1 MCRRRLSAMVQT
13 VPLNSRA
20 TLISRGAT
28 SSILRVRNCIQYL
41 FYVKITKKLCVI
53 RELVYI
59 CRKKERLM
67 KYLDPKADLTFKK
80 VFGEHPD
87 LVKSL
92 LNALLPF
99 KSEEEE
105 ITSVTYLTP
114 EMVPQTPT
122 RKYSIVDVRCEDA
135 QGRQFIVEMQM
146 VWSVEFKQRV
156 LFNASK
162 AYVKQLN
169 RGEDYSL
176 LKPVYSLNLV
186 NEVFEPELEDYY
198 HYYHLVHEEH
208 TDKVIDGLHL
218 VFVELPK
225 FTPHT
230 FTEKKMQVLWLRY
243 LTEIDEKTKEVPAE
257 LLASP
262 EIAKAVSEIEESA
275 YTEEELLGYD
285 DFWDAVSVEKTL
297 AGRLDRLTKAN
308 DDAVEKLKA
317 TSCQLKEAEEQ
328 RKEAEEQRKEAE
340 KQRKE
345 AEEQR
350 KEAEE
355 QRKEA
360 EERLIKANEE
370 KLQSAKKLLEAG
382 VSEEIVAS
390 TLNLS
395 MEQIKKMN

>member
-1 MCRRRLSAMVQT
+1 
-13 VPLNSRA
+13 
-20 TLISRGAT
+20 
-28 SSILRVRNCIQYL
+28 
-41 FYVKITKKLCVI
+41 
-53 RELVYI
+53 
-59 CRKKERLM
+59 M

-80 VFGEHPD
+80 VFGEHPA

-122 RKYSIVDVRCEDA
+122 RKFSIVDVRCEDA

-146 VWSVEFKQRV
+146 VWSAEFKQRV

-186 NEVFEPELEDYY
+186 NEVFEPELDDYY

-243 LTEIDEKTKEVPAE
+243 LTEIDEKTKTVPAE
-257 LLASP
+257 LLANP

-285 DFWDAVSVEKTL
+285 EFWDLVSVEKTL
-297 AGRLDRLTKAN
+297 AGRLERLTKAN
-308 DDAVEKLKA
+308 DDAKEKLKVTSSQLEA
-317 TSCQLKEAEEQ
+317 TSSQLEATSSQLEATSSQLETTSSQLKEAEEQ
-328 RKEAEEQRKEAE
+328 IKKT
-340 KQRKE
+340 
-345 AEEQR
+345 EEQR

-360 EERLIKANEE
+360 EEQLKRANEE
-370 KLQSAKKLLEAG
+370 RMQSAKKLLQAG
-382 VSEEIVAS
+382 VSADIVAS

-395 MEQIKKMN
+395 KNELERLIQA

>member
-1 MCRRRLSAMVQT
+1 
-13 VPLNSRA
+13 
-20 TLISRGAT
+20 
-28 SSILRVRNCIQYL
+28 
-41 FYVKITKKLCVI
+41 
-53 RELVYI
+53 
-59 CRKKERLM
+59 M

-80 VFGEHPD
+80 VFGEHPE

-99 KSEEEE
+99 KSKEEE

-122 RKYSIVDVRCEDA
+122 RKFSIVDVRCEDA
-135 QGRQFIVEMQM
+135 LGRQFIVEMQM
-146 VWSVEFKQRV
+146 VWSAEFKQRV

-186 NEVFEPELEDYY
+186 NEVFEPELDDYY

-243 LTEIDEKTKEVPAE
+243 LTEIDEKTKTVPAE
-257 LLASP
+257 LLANP

-285 DFWDAVSVEKTL
+285 DFWDAVSIEKTL
-297 AGRLDRLTKAN
+297 AGRLERLKKAN
-308 DDAVEKLKA
+308 DDVKEKLKA
-317 TSCQLKEAEEQ
+317 TSSQLKETEEQIKETEEQIKKTEEQIKEAEEQIKKTEEQ
-328 RKEAEEQRKEAE
+328 RKEAEEQLKR
-340 KQRKE
+340 
-345 AEEQR
+345 
-350 KEAEE
+350 
-355 QRKEA
+355 
-360 EERLIKANEE
+360 ANEE
-370 KLQSAKKLLEAG
+370 RMQSAKKLLQAG
-382 VSEEIVAS
+382 VSADIVAS

-395 MEQIKKMN
+395 KNELERLIQA

>member
-1 MCRRRLSAMVQT
+1 
-13 VPLNSRA
+13 
-20 TLISRGAT
+20 
-28 SSILRVRNCIQYL
+28 
-41 FYVKITKKLCVI
+41 
-53 RELVYI
+53 
-59 CRKKERLM
+59 M

-99 KSEEEE
+99 KSKEEE

-114 EMVPQTPT
+114 EMMPQTPT
-122 RKYSIVDVRCEDA
+122 RKFSIVDVRCEDA
-135 QGRQFIVEMQM
+135 LGRQFIVEMQM
-146 VWSVEFKQRV
+146 VWSAEFKQRV

-186 NEVFEPELEDYY
+186 NEVFEPELDDYY

-243 LTEIDEKTKEVPAE
+243 LTEIDEKTKTIPAE

-285 DFWDAVSVEKTL
+285 EFWDLVSVEKTL
-297 AGRLDRLTKAN
+297 AGRLERLTKAN
-308 DDAVEKLKA
+308 DDAKEKLKA
-317 TSCQLKEAEEQ
+317 TSSQLKEAEEQ

-340 KQRKE
+340 EQRKK

-350 KEAEE
+350 KKAEE
-355 QRKEA
+355 QLTR
-360 EERLIKANEE
+360 ANEE
-370 KLQSAKKLLEAG
+370 KMESAKKLLQAG
-382 VSEEIVAS
+382 VSAEIVAS
-390 TLNLS
+390 TLKLS
-395 MEQIKKMN
+395 KNEIEKMTRA